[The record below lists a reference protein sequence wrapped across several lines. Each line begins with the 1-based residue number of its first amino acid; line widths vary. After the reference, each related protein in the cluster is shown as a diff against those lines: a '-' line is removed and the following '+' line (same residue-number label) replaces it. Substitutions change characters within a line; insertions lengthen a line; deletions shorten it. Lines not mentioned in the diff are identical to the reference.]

1 MGRGLNRFNGFQ
13 PNYPFQSVSSVKSVS
28 YLSVYNHIQSK
39 NLFFITGRGRSGT
52 WLLQSI
58 LDTHPEICVTPEA
71 LFIIHL
77 YGKYINTK
85 KWTAERKNAFVR
97 HLFSEEKII
106 DWWQSTPEAIHDL
119 LEKYPPESRFSELCK
134 AIYYEYVQRNDKENA
149 HLLGDKNPEYSLYI
163 KQLAQLYPKSKFIH
177 LVRDPRAN
185 VLSYQNVDFDVN
197 DVAALAHRWAKYS
210 EHILDWQREFPDRI
224 LVIHYEDLLT
234 NTQVTLEQIC
244 AFLGVD
250 FMPSLL
256 EFYKY
261 PKNIFGW
268 NKKITE
274 PIDPKKATAWQGKI
288 KPEDEAC
295 IFKIAGKVAAD
306 FGYTTTLKPKLTVKN
321 RFGLLFSMFIFFL
334 EKFLFKLPLKWRA
347 AILHVYRRRTK
358 VL

>member
-1 MGRGLNRFNGFQ
+1 MHTYEN
-13 PNYPFQSVSSVKSVS
+13 
-28 YLSVYNHIQSK
+28 IQAK
-39 NLFFITGRGRSGT
+39 NIFFITGRGRSGT

-77 YGKYINTK
+77 YEKYTNTK
-85 KWTAERKNAFVR
+85 KWTAERKTAFVR
-97 HLFSEEKII
+97 DLFTEEKLT

-119 LEKYPPESRFSELCK
+119 LEKYPPESHFSELCK
-134 AIYYEYVQRNDKENA
+134 AIYYEYAQRNDKENA

-163 KQLAQLYPKSKFIH
+163 RRLARLYPESKFVH

-185 VLSYQNVDFDVN
+185 VLSYQNVDFDVDN
-197 DVAALAHRWAKYS
+197 VAALAHRWKKYN
-210 EHILDWQREFPDRI
+210 ERVLDWQREMPDRI

-234 NTQVTLEQIC
+234 DTRVTLERIC

-250 FMPSLL
+250 FIPSLL
-256 EFYKY
+256 EFYRY
-261 PKNIFGW
+261 SKNIFDW

-288 KPEDEAC
+288 QPKDEVC

-306 FGYTTTLKPKLTVKN
+306 FGYTSDLKPKLTVKN
-321 RFGLLFSMFIFFL
+321 RFGLFFGQSTFFL
-334 EKFLFKLPLKWRA
+334 EKLLFKLPLKWRS
-347 AILHVYRRRTK
+347 AILRVYRHRTK

>member
-1 MGRGLNRFNGFQ
+1 MSE
-13 PNYPFQSVSSVKSVS
+13 YSK
-28 YLSVYNHIQSK
+28 IQAK

-77 YGKYINTK
+77 YGKYSNTK
-85 KWTAERKNAFVR
+85 KWTTERKTAFL
-97 HLFSEEKII
+97 HDLFTEEKLI
-106 DWWQSTPEAIHDL
+106 DWWQSTPEAISNL
-119 LEKYPPESRFSELCK
+119 LEKYPPKSHFSDLCK
-134 AIYYEYVQRNDKENA
+134 AIYYEYAQRNGKQNA
-149 HLLGDKNPEYSLYI
+149 ILLGDKNPEYSLYI
-163 KQLAQLYPKSKFIH
+163 KQLAQLYPKSKFVH

-197 DVAALAHRWAKYS
+197 DTAALAHRWKKYN
-210 EHILDWQREFPDRI
+210 EGILDWQRELPDRI

-234 NTQVTLEQIC
+234 DTQVTLERIC

-261 PKNIFGW
+261 SKNIFNW

-274 PIDPKKATAWQGKI
+274 PIDPKKATAWQGNI
-288 KPEDEAC
+288 KSEDETC
-295 IFKIAGKVAAD
+295 IFKIAGKVAAG
-306 FGYTTTLKPKLTVKN
+306 FGYTTTLKPKLTLKN
-321 RFGLLFSMFIFFL
+321 RFGLFFGQLTFFL

-347 AILHVYRRRTK
+347 AILRAYRHRTK